1 MILKKKNNKNFA
13 IKKVSKRLDV
23 PSLKKNTIKFLNWFS
38 EYNMIPK
45 GMALK
50 LLLLSSKTVEKI
62 SNEAL

>member
-1 MILKKKNNKNFA
+1 MILKKKK
-13 IKKVSKRLDV
+13 IKILQLRKFLRKLDV

-50 LLLLSSKTVEKI
+50 LSIIK
-62 SNEAL
+62 